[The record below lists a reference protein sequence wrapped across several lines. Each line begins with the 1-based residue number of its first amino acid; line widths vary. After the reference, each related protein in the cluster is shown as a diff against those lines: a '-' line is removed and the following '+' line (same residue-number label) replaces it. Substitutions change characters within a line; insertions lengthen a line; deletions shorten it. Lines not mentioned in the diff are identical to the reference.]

1 MGAAHLGGKSREWRV
16 TGSGLGLVFV
26 YIANIYH
33 GIMHSLLA
41 TSQARQLPGG
51 FMPD

>member
-1 MGAAHLGGKSREWRV
+1 MERAENGESGR
-16 TGSGLGLVFV
+16 GLGLVFV
-26 YIANIYH
+26 YIASINH
-33 GIMHSLLA
+33 GIIHSLLV